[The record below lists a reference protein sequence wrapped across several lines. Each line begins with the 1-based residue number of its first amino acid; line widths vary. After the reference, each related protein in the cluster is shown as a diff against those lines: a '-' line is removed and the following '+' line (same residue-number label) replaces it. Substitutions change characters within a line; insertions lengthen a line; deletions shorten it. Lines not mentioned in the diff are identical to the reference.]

1 MPLNVADPIL
11 RALLF
16 LAVVCTTAASH
27 RLAVASQ
34 GENALAGAGV
44 RVIDGDTLQIDGHI
58 VQLYGI
64 DAPELGQY
72 CERSGDLWEC
82 GVEAALFLQKTV
94 NFEGPPIEC
103 LPWGEEPAEPTG
115 GELVVGVCQVGPKVV
130 GLTMVQNGY
139 AMALPDS
146 FPDYKEAEKQAREAK
161 LGLWRGD
168 FVPPWEWRA
177 GEGTEA
183 RSSDWVRRCN
193 VKGALGRAGEA
204 IYYVPTDQDYDQ
216 VAIDPARGEQMFCSD
231 EEARAAGWTRRSE
244 GPSDQ

>member
-1 MPLNVADPIL
+1 LNIADRIV
-11 RALLF
+11 RALPL
-16 LAVVCTTAASH
+16 LAVVCATPASH
-27 RLAVASQ
+27 QLAVASQ
-34 GENALAGAGV
+34 RENALAGAGV
-44 RVIDGDTLQIDGHI
+44 GVIDGDTLQIDGHT

-72 CERSGDLWEC
+72 CEHNGELWDC

-94 NFEGPPIEC
+94 QFEGPPIEC
-103 LPWGEEPAEPTG
+103 SPWGEEPADG
-115 GELVVGVCQVGPKVV
+115 GSAELVIGVCQVGPKVV

-146 FPDYKEAEKQAREAK
+146 FPDYKEAEKQARQAK

-177 GEGTEA
+177 GKGGEA

-193 VKGALGRAGEA
+193 VKGARGPAGEA
-204 IYYVPTDQDYDQ
+204 IYYVPTDEDYDR
-216 VAIDPARGEQMFCSD
+216 VAIDPARGEQVFCSD
-231 EEARAAGWTRRSE
+231 EEARAAGWTRPSDT
-244 GPSDQ
+244 PSDQ